1 MTDYKL
7 LKIMNGISKKHK
19 DEIELNEVMKLVNLN
34 VSDLF
39 TLVNEL
45 LDNGYLEK
53 SNSTIYIDSL
63 NYVQDYRI
71 TNKGK
76 NFLKQQSKLNNRYI
90 FNELRNW
97 MTLFIALAAFIKSFY
112 F

>member
-7 LKIMNGISKKHK
+7 LKIMKKISRIKK
-19 DEIELNEVMKLVNLN
+19 DEIKISEIMKLVKLN
-34 VSDLF
+34 NNDLYI
-39 TLVNEL
+39 LVNEL
-45 LDNGYLEK
+45 LDNGYIEK
-53 SNSTIYIDSL
+53 SKSIFYIDSFDQI
-63 NYVQDYRI
+63 QDYRI
-71 TNKGK
+71 TNKGE

-90 FNELRNW
+90 FIEFRNW

>member
-1 MTDYKL
+1 MTDFKL
-7 LKIMNGISKKHK
+7 LKIMKKISKIQKEEIQI
-19 DEIELNEVMKLVNLN
+19 DEVIKFVKLNNN
-34 VSDLF
+34 DLYA
-39 TLVNEL
+39 LIYEL
-45 LDNGYLEK
+45 LNNGYIEK
-53 SNSTIYIDSL
+53 SKYTIYIDSFDH
-63 NYVQDYRI
+63 VQDYRI
-71 TNKGK
+71 TNKGE